1 MKIFPDKLAA
11 SLSNSLPNC
20 VLVFGDEGLLSI
32 EATEQ
37 ILKIAKLNGYL
48 EKFEFDLNGHV
59 EKEEIIYHFNSRSL
73 FLTKKI
79 LILSLTKTNTDNTAF
94 IREIT
99 PLLHPDILLIIKG
112 PYLNQ
117 QQLKSVWFRDLEKQG
132 IFVPANPPFDNQFPG
147 WICSRL
153 KSLNLSASDE
163 VIEYL
168 CVNFEGNLLAAKQ
181 ECEKLALLYPKQHLN
196 LQQVEQSITTHNHFS
211 IFKWIDS
218 LLAGKM
224 DRATRILKQLKAE
237 GKELILISG
246 TLNVQVKNLLKLSYQ
261 SNSAPLQTILNNQKP
276 RLWPAKR
283 QLISQ
288 ALSRLST
295 QNLEKLIQGC
305 AEMEIALKVDNKEDN
320 WLKLSALAYLFY

>member
-11 SLSNSLPNC
+11 SLSNTLPTC
-20 VLVFGDEGLLSI
+20 VLVFGDETLLSI
-32 EATEQ
+32 EATDQ

-48 EKFEFDLNGHV
+48 EKFAFDLNGHI
-59 EKEEIIYHFNSRSL
+59 EKDEIIYQFNSPSL
-73 FLTKKI
+73 FCQKKI
-79 LILSLTKTNTDNTAF
+79 LILSLTKTNRDNTAF

-99 PLLHPDILLIIKG
+99 PLLHPDILLILKG

-132 IFVPANPPFDNQFPG
+132 IFVPVNPPFNKQFPS

-153 KSLNLSASDE
+153 ARLNLSATNE
-163 VIEYL
+163 VIQYL
-168 CVNFEGNLLAAKQ
+168 CVHFEGNLLAAQQ
-181 ECEKLALLYPKQHLN
+181 ECEKLALLYPQQHLN
-196 LQQVEQSITTHNHFS
+196 LQQVEQSITTYNHFS
-211 IFKWIDS
+211 VFQWVDS
-218 LLAGKM
+218 LLGGKM

-237 GKELILISG
+237 GKELILIAG
-246 TLNVQVKNLLKLSYQ
+246 TLNIEVKNLLKLSYQ
-261 SNSAPLQTILNNQKP
+261 SHSTPLQTILNNQQQK
-276 RLWPAKR
+276 LWPAKQ
-283 QLISQ
+283 QLITQ

-295 QNLEKLIQGC
+295 QNLEKLTQGC